1 MHDIGA
7 QPLGIG
13 TSGWRRLLIAGALQF
28 GLQLSGEALDMFRRY
43 AEELLAWNRRI
54 NLTTITAPKDIAV
67 KHFIDSMAGA
77 SLLHPGWRVIDMGSG
92 AGFPGIPL
100 RIVRPDLRITL
111 VDSVRKKNSF
121 QKQVCRCLGLD
132 DVTAVHARIED
143 LCAASPHSGHYDAVV
158 SRALTDLAG
167 LRSLAAP
174 LLKDGGILLA
184 YRSHTVGGDDTDADA
199 EEFSPDEDWRMTDHP
214 YILPDSD
221 ARRRIIRAIRISA

>member
-1 MHDIGA
+1 M
-7 QPLGIG
+7 GIG
-13 TSGWRRLLIAGALQF
+13 TSDWCRLLIAGALQF
-28 GLQLSGEALDMFRRY
+28 GLQLGDDGLDMFRRY

-67 KHFIDSMAGA
+67 KHFIDSIAGVP
-77 SLLHPGWRVIDMGSG
+77 LLHVGWRVIDLGSG

-132 DVTAVHARIED
+132 DVQAVHARIED
-143 LCAASPHSGHYDAVV
+143 LSATSAYSGRYDAIV

-167 LRSLAAP
+167 LCSLAAP
-174 LLKDGGILLA
+174 LLKEGGVLLA
-184 YRSHTVGGDDTDADA
+184 YRSHSVGGDDTDPDA
-199 EEFSPDEDWRMTDHP
+199 EASSPTEGWQMTDHP

-221 ARRRIIRAIRISA
+221 ARRRIIRAIRVPT